1 MRQTESETKIGC
13 DGIEHTTEILINEDC
28 PFLLFAVTL
37 HPVNEQQM
45 KTKKIMIALMLL
57 TVGTAWAENFP
68 KDSLKIVDIEE
79 VVVIA
84 TPKENRKLRDL
95 PMAATV
101 LSQENMRA
109 NQVNS
114 VKKLTGIVPNLFIP
128 DYGSKLTTS
137 IYIRGIGSR
146 INTPSVGLYVDN
158 IPYIDK
164 SAFDFN
170 YADIERIDVLRGP
183 QATLYGRNTMGGLIK
198 VHTKSPFTY
207 QGTDIRMGAA
217 TYNDYNISL
226 THYHRLSDR
235 FAFSTGGF
243 YEHTGG
249 FFENSA
255 RDNEKVDKSNAGG
268 GRFRGIYLPTSNLKI
283 GLALS
288 YEYSDQGGYPYY
300 YTGITQ
306 NAIDKAKEKG
316 KELTEDRAD
325 YIGKISYNDRS
336 SYRRGLLN
344 TGVNIEYQAQ
354 NFILSAVTG
363 YQNLNDRMFLD
374 QDFTEKAIYTLEQK
388 QKSNTISEEIV
399 FKSKAN
405 KRYQWATGV
414 FGLYQTLNTK
424 GPVTFWEDG
433 VKNVI
438 EGNVNNIFDG
448 MKPSAPKLH
457 LAVNNPTLL
466 VGGDFST
473 PIWNAGVFHQST
485 LNDLFVKGLSF
496 TIGLRLDYEKMS
508 MKYTSVSDPTDFNFS
523 MKMIAPPPM
532 PSMSL
537 EAKNL
542 LANAGYDGK
551 ISDDYVQFL
560 PKFALQYEWGKRNNV
575 YATVS
580 KGYRSGGY
588 NVQMFSDLI
597 SGDLK
602 NSMIDAIKESDEFSK
617 FAAMIDQYV
626 EKDEVPEVKEATRY
640 KPEYSWNYEVGSHL
654 TLWEGKLWADLSA
667 FYMDMHDQQISQFAA
682 SGLGRTTLNAGKSRS
697 YGAEASLRANLTNE
711 LSLNVSYGY
720 TYATFTDYV
729 EYEKDKEG
737 KLTIKDDYNGKY
749 VPFVPKHTLNIGGEY
764 AITCSPRSI
773 FDRVV
778 FQANYNAAGRIYW
791 TEQNDVSQSFYGT
804 LNWRT
809 NLEIGD
815 AMISFWARN
824 FLNKDYAAFY
834 FETMNKGFMQKGRP
848 MQFGIDLRC
857 RF

>member
-1 MRQTESETKIGC
+1 
-13 DGIEHTTEILINEDC
+13 
-28 PFLLFAVTL
+28 
-37 HPVNEQQM
+37 M

-57 TVGTAWAENFP
+57 TTGTAWAEDFP
-68 KDSLKIVDIEE
+68 KDSLKVVDIEE

-95 PMAATV
+95 PVAATV
-101 LSQENMRA
+101 LSQDNMRA

-114 VKKLTGIVPNLFIP
+114 VKNLSGIVPNLFIP

-170 YADIERIDVLRGP
+170 YCDIERIDVLRGP
-183 QATLYGRNTMGGLIK
+183 QGTLYGRNTMGGLIK

-207 QGTDIRMGAA
+207 QGTDMRMGAA
-217 TYNDYNISL
+217 TYNNYNVSL
-226 THYHRLSDR
+226 THYHRISDR

-255 RDNEKVDKSNAGG
+255 RNNEKIDKSNAGG
-268 GRFRGIYLPTSNLKI
+268 GRFRGIYMPTSNLKI
-283 GLALS
+283 DMTLS
-288 YEYSDQGGYPYY
+288 YEYNDQGGYPYY

-306 NAIDKAKEKG
+306 NGIAEAKSKG

-325 YIGKISYNDRS
+325 YIGKISYNERS
-336 SYRRGLLN
+336 SYRRGLMN
-344 TGVNIEYQAQ
+344 AGVNLEYQAQ

-399 FKSKAN
+399 LKSKAN
-405 KRYQWATGV
+405 KRWQWATGI

-424 GPVTFWEDG
+424 GPVTFWKDG

-438 EGNVNNIFDG
+438 EGNANNIFAG
-448 MKPSAPKLH
+448 MGPTAPELH
-457 LAVNNPTLL
+457 LTVNNPTIL
-466 VGGDFST
+466 VGGNFDT
-473 PIWNAGVFHQST
+473 PIWNAAIFHQST
-485 LNDLFVKGLSF
+485 LNDLFVEGLSL
-496 TIGLRLDYEKMS
+496 TVGLRLDYEKMN
-508 MKYTSVSDPTDFNFS
+508 MKYNSISDPTDFNFS
-523 MKMIAPPPM
+523 MKMAAMPPRPPM
-532 PSMSL
+532 AL

-542 LANAGYDGK
+542 IANAGYDGK
-551 ISDDYVQFL
+551 ISDDYVQLL
-560 PKFALQYEWGKRNNV
+560 PKFALQYEWKKGNNV

-597 SGDLK
+597 SGNLQ
-602 NSMIDAIKESDEFSK
+602 NSMIDAIKESTE
-617 FAAMIDQYV
+617 FAAAATMIDKYA
-626 EKDEVPEVKEATRY
+626 KKANVPEVKEATRY
-640 KPEYSWNYEVGSHL
+640 KPEYSWNYEVGTHL

-682 SGLGRTTLNAGKSRS
+682 SGLGRTTLNAGKSHS
-697 YGAEASLRANLTNE
+697 YGAEASLRASLTSE
-711 LSLNVSYGY
+711 LSLNASYGY

-729 EYEKDKEG
+729 EYEKDTEG
-737 KLTIKDDYNGKY
+737 QLSVKADYNGKY

-778 FQANYNAAGRIYW
+778 FQANYNAAGRIY
-791 TEQNDVSQSFYGT
+791 
-804 LNWRT
+804 
-809 NLEIGD
+809 
-815 AMISFWARN
+815 
-824 FLNKDYAAFY
+824 
-834 FETMNKGFMQKGRP
+834 
-848 MQFGIDLRC
+848 
-857 RF
+857 